1 MSSMRDSMP
10 QCAAFVDYLRAE
22 FGADAVDPS
31 IRAAVRDGL
40 PTFYAEE
47 GGHQLGESATLG
59 DPARCVS
66 VGVEQLAKGSRVT
79 TEQQHAGERA

>member
-1 MSSMRDSMP
+1 MSSMRDVMP
-10 QCAAFVDYLRAE
+10 QCAAFIDYLRAE

-31 IRAAVRDGL
+31 IRAAVRDGM

-47 GGHQLGESATLG
+47 GGHQLGTPATLP

-66 VGVEQLAKGSRVT
+66 IGLVELAKGSR
-79 TEQQHAGERA
+79 Q